1 MALNVRSLLPN
12 IDEIRMFIVSSN
24 AVIICFTESWLDCF
38 ICDLEIENYMVLRK
52 DHNCKGGGVCVHI
65 RADICFHQRIDIKHE
80 LEAVWVD
87 ILLPKSKPI
96 L

>member
-1 MALNVRSLLPN
+1 MALNVRSLLPK
-12 IDEIRMFIVSSN
+12 IDEIHMFIGSSN

-38 ICDLEIENYMVLRK
+38 ICDLDIENYMVLMK
-52 DHNCKGGGVCVHI
+52 DHNCNRGGVCVLI
-65 RADICFHQRIDIKHE
+65 RADICFNERIDIKHE